1 MSRRNGLLA
10 LLFVAGM
17 VAVSTA
23 PARVLGL
30 VVPGE
35 QIILSGFTGTLW
47 RGSASRC
54 LLAVPG
60 GYLHLG
66 SVEWRLQP
74 LSLLLFAPRLQIT
87 SDWGQQR
94 LSGKLV
100 VHGAQDISLSD
111 ADARFSAGLIQ
122 QFAPLSLSGD
132 VSAQI
137 STLQVQSGLVT
148 GGEGRLVWERGAWL
162 SPQGLL
168 PLGTYAL
175 DFNQQPGAPLI
186 GEVLT
191 LAGPIT
197 AQGQARLSGRV
208 YDLAI
213 DVGSE
218 AAMPANLQQAL
229 SLLARPVDGGY
240 RLELEGEF

>member
-1 MSRRNGLLA
+1 MSPGKGLLA
-10 LLFVAGM
+10 LVLVAGL
-17 VAVSTA
+17 VAVWTA
-23 PARVLGL
+23 PARLLGL
-30 VVPGE
+30 VIPAE
-35 QIILSGFTGTLW
+35 QVILSGFTGTLW
-47 RGSASRC
+47 RGSASRSM
-54 LLAVPG
+54 LAIPG

-66 SVEWRLQP
+66 SIEWRLQP

-100 VHGAQDISLSD
+100 VHGGQDISLAD

-122 QFAPLSLSGD
+122 QFAPLALSGD

-137 STLQVQSGLVT
+137 SSLRVQSGLVT
-148 GGEGRLVWERGAWL
+148 GGKGRLVWERAAWL

-168 PLGTYAL
+168 PLGSYAL
-175 DFNQQPGAPLI
+175 DFDQQPDAHLV

-197 AQGQARLSGRV
+197 AEGQAQLTGRA

-218 AAMPANLQQAL
+218 STMPANLQQAL
-229 SLLARPVDGGY
+229 SLLARPIDSGY
-240 RLELEGEF
+240 RLELSGEF

>member
-10 LLFVAGM
+10 LVVVAGL
-17 VAVSTA
+17 VAVLTA
-23 PARVLGL
+23 PARLLGL
-30 VVPGE
+30 VIPTE
-35 QIILSGFTGTLW
+35 QITLSGFAGTLW

-87 SDWGQQR
+87 SGWGQQR

-100 VHGAQDISLSD
+100 VHGGQDISLSD

-122 QFAPLSLSGD
+122 QFAPLALSGD
-132 VSAQI
+132 ISAQI
-137 STLQVQSGLVT
+137 RSLQVRSGLVT

-168 PLGTYAL
+168 PLGSYAL
-175 DFNQQPGAPLI
+175 DFNQQPDRPLI

-197 AQGQARLSGRV
+197 AQGQAQLTGRA

-218 AAMPANLQQAL
+218 STMPANLQQAL
-229 SLLARPVDGGY
+229 SLLARPIDGGY
-240 RLELEGEF
+240 RLELSGEF

>member
-1 MSRRNGLLA
+1 
-10 LLFVAGM
+10 
-17 VAVSTA
+17 
-23 PARVLGL
+23 
-30 VVPGE
+30 
-35 QIILSGFTGTLW
+35 
-47 RGSASRC
+47 
-54 LLAVPG
+54 
-60 GYLHLG
+60 
-66 SVEWRLQP
+66 LQP

-94 LSGKLV
+94 VSGKLV

-111 ADARFSAGLIQ
+111 ADARFSAGLVQ
-122 QFAPLSLSGD
+122 QFAPLALSGD

-137 STLQVQSGLVT
+137 SSLQVQSGLVT

-168 PLGTYAL
+168 PLGSYAL

-197 AQGQARLSGRV
+197 AQGQAQLTGRA

-218 AAMPANLQQAL
+218 SAMPANLQQAL
-229 SLLARPVDGGY
+229 SLLARPTDGGY
-240 RLELEGEF
+240 RLELKGEF

>member
-1 MSRRNGLLA
+1 MPLRNGLLA
-10 LLFVAGM
+10 LVFVAGL
-17 VAVSTA
+17 VAVLTA
-23 PARVLGL
+23 PARLLGL
-30 VVPGE
+30 VIPAE

-47 RGSASRC
+47 RGSASRS

-66 SVEWRLQP
+66 SVEWQLQP
-74 LSLLLFAPRLQIT
+74 LSLLLFAPRLHIT

-94 LSGKLV
+94 FSGKLV
-100 VHGAQDISLSD
+100 LHGSQDISLSD
-111 ADARFSAGLIQ
+111 ADARFSAGLVQ
-122 QFAPLSLSGD
+122 QLAPLALSGD
-132 VSAQI
+132 VSVQI
-137 STLQVQSGLVT
+137 SSLQVQSGLVT

-168 PLGTYAL
+168 PLGTYAV
-175 DFNQQPGAPLI
+175 DFNQQPDAPLI

-197 AQGQARLSGRV
+197 ASGQAQLAGRV
-208 YDLAI
+208 YALAI

-229 SLLARPVDGGY
+229 SLLARPINGGY
-240 RLELEGEF
+240 RLELKGEF